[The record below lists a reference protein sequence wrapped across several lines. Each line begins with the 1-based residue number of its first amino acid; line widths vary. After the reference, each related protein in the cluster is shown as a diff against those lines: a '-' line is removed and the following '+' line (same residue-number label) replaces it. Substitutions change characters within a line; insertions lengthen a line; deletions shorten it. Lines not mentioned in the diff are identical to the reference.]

1 MLARILG
8 LFRSA
13 PPTGVGV
20 HAPEVTSHPQ
30 GQASR
35 GQPVVYPPQDP
46 GLVCRSADDLLLGQA
61 EILNMLRI
69 HSAAKHAVF
78 QQRFEEPL
86 RRLAAYVSN
95 LPGSASCAFAG
106 EGGLFRASIECAFL
120 TFRAAD
126 GRIFTGDKG
135 VEDRHRL
142 EERWRYVCFAAGLLY
157 PLGASLSAMQVLNEK
172 GAAWAPEFE
181 GLTQWC
187 GHENRYY
194 VTWSDEGA
202 EPGPASLAA
211 MLVNTILGREN
222 INWLNAGAPD
232 LIRSVTDIVSGAR
245 VAVPTIAAAVIEDI
259 WKSIHERETAR
270 RHQNYGRL
278 LVGSHIS
285 PYVID
290 AMVVLSK
297 SAWKVNEQTLYAD
310 REGVYLQWP
319 EAAQDIIGFCAERGY
334 RGIPASEGGLLT
346 MMVSNKIIQA
356 GADGLSMHE
365 IADQNGEILRAIRL
379 SKPGL
384 LLDDPKAFMQG
395 RAVAVNAIMAADPL
409 QSPSPE
415 HGNAEKKRRA
425 PKQQAAI
432 EGDATPP
439 PAAPAAA
446 APVMDMLDIGEFAA
460 QQAKTEPGPAEGSS
474 TAATALA
481 VASADSKPQ
490 PAAEPNASAS
500 QQPGRKDA
508 NGAGA
513 ARSQRPDTR
522 KGADQQRGPAGA
534 NVEGAV
540 VDLGKGLPPEIT
552 GRLKAPSAEA
562 LGKVISD
569 WKNKAFGDYVLRMTT
584 LGLAVQSEYLMREVS
599 TRTPDL
605 ISDWASVGLLY
616 IDQARPGVKVHNVAT
631 VDGGQEMVGCVIL
644 SGSTV
649 RRLGLATGGSA
660 KP

>member
-1 MLARILG
+1 M
-8 LFRSA
+8 
-13 PPTGVGV
+13 
-20 HAPEVTSHPQ
+20 
-30 GQASR
+30 
-35 GQPVVYPPQDP
+35 
-46 GLVCRSADDLLLGQA
+46 CRPADDLVLGQA

-69 HSAAKHAVF
+69 HSAAKEAVF

-95 LPGSASCAFAG
+95 LPGSASGVFAG
-106 EGGLFRASIECAFL
+106 EGGLFRASMECAFL

-135 VEDRHRL
+135 VEERHRL

-157 PLGASLSAMQVLNEK
+157 PVGSSLSAMQVLNEQ

-181 GLTQWC
+181 GLAQWC

-222 INWLNAGAPD
+222 INWLNEGAPD

-245 VAVPTIAAAVIEDI
+245 VAAPTIAAAVIEDI

-297 SAWKVNEQTLYAD
+297 STWKVNEQTLFAD

-319 EAAQDIIGFCAERGY
+319 QAAQDIIGFCAERGY

-365 IADQNGEILRAIRL
+365 IADQNGEILKAIRL

-384 LLDDPKAFMQG
+384 LLDDPKAFMQA
-395 RAVAVNAIMAADPL
+395 RTVAVSTIMAADPL

-415 HGNAEKKRRA
+415 QGSAEKRKRA
-425 PKQQAAI
+425 LKQPAAT
-432 EGDATPP
+432 EGHATAPP

-460 QQAKTEPGPAEGSS
+460 QQPKNQQGSMDGSS
-474 TAATALA
+474 TATTALT
-481 VASADSKPQ
+481 VASTDSKPQ
-490 PAAEPNASAS
+490 PAAEPDAGASPHPVRA
-500 QQPGRKDA
+500 A
-508 NGAGA
+508 AYGAGA
-513 ARSQRPDTR
+513 TRSQRPDPR
-522 KGADQQRGPAGA
+522 KGTDQQRGVAGG

-552 GRLKAPSAEA
+552 GRLKAPSSEA

-616 IDQARPGVKVHNVAT
+616 IDPARPGVKVHNVAT
-631 VDGGQEMVGCVIL
+631 VDGGQDMVGCVIL

-649 RRLGLATGGSA
+649 RRLGLAAGGSA
-660 KP
+660 NQ